1 MILETIGIIALAAIA
16 AIALRK
22 IYRWIFPYTP
32 SNCPNNHDEMSRHGS
47 IGAKCNIC
55 GEEL

>member
-1 MILETIGIIALAAIA
+1 V
-16 AIALRK
+16 
-22 IYRWIFPYTP
+22 PYTP